1 VSRQAIALVAAAG
14 VSVLGLMVTVGA
26 SGLFAALVFWALVGV
41 LIYGFGSG
49 R

>member
-1 VSRQAIALVAAAG
+1 VTRRAIALIAAVGVALIG
-14 VSVLGLMVTVGA
+14 IVVTVGA
-26 SGLFAALVFWALVGV
+26 SGLFAALIFWGLVGV